1 MSRDGI
7 GRPILAVALVSGAC
21 LAGLAG
27 WSVQAPVASAVLA
40 EGRVAVEGSSK
51 TVQHLEGGLVGEI
64 LVSDGDVVR
73 PGQPLLRLDVTDARA
88 ALGALASE
96 QAALAARALR
106 LGAALR
112 SARPDFSGMADGAVQ
127 AAAVERE
134 AAIFEARLRE
144 RDAEAALREG
154 TLQRLGARRA
164 AIAAELVGAEAQAS
178 LVAEDAVASRQL
190 AERGVTTRVALREVE
205 RVLAGLRGAETAL
218 SAQLAEAEAAL
229 GEARLDRAG
238 AETRRVSAISEE
250 QAKVAA
256 RLAQI
261 APEIAAL
268 EARLSR
274 FEIVAPVA
282 GTVVDLSVATIGG
295 VVAPGA
301 PLLRIVP
308 ADAILVTEAR
318 VRPADRERLAPG
330 MVAEVRLPGTEQ
342 RGESSIAGVVTGIS
356 ADRVAGGEEGE
367 DHYRLTVALDAPA
380 AGSLAPGLPV
390 TVVVPTMPRSVIAY
404 LLSPL
409 RDAIARS
416 MREV

>member
-106 LGAALR
+106 LEAELR
-112 SARPDFSGMADGAVQ
+112 SARPDFSGMAGGAVQ

-144 RDAEAALREG
+144 RDAEAALLEG